1 MARIN
6 TQKSQASINK
16 IIGVKT
22 EAAYGTYIDQTK
34 KSTSEIVRFTS
45 KANDGGAST
54 KQRIVKIQDVQV
66 DPLLAPA
73 FKHRKVPRGQ
83 GSPPPQVLRSPPK
96 KVTHKDQQDW
106 KIPPCVSNWKN
117 LRGYT
122 IPIHMRLGADGRNLQ
137 QNTINQSF
145 ADSIDTLYIA

>member
-1 MARIN
+1 M
-6 TQKSQASINK
+6 
-16 IIGVKT
+16 KT

-137 QNTINQSF
+137 QNTIN
-145 ADSIDTLYIA
+145 